1 MVGPFAR
8 MPLEG
13 FLLAGARA
21 PMSGTQAET
30 RANPYPRVARCEG
43 QAAARHPHPPAR
55 GAALLKA
62 GPRAWLEPWAA
73 RRRLA

>member
-1 MVGPFAR
+1 MVGPFTR

-13 FLLAGARA
+13 FCLTGARV
-21 PMSGTQAET
+21 PSSGIQAEN

-55 GAALLKA
+55 GATFLRWTPIGSA
-62 GPRAWLEPWAA
+62 
-73 RRRLA
+73 